1 MYECVHPRIHYINIL
16 QSVHIMKKNLIT
28 FSILFIFFLM
38 LAFPAVTKGAA
49 NDGLNL
55 WIFTVL
61 PALLPY
67 TIISSILMQLGAFST
82 PCQFISRFVKHKIP
96 EHKIFTVICGCLC
109 GCPIGAK
116 VAADSYKKGL
126 LTKDTSEFLMCTC
139 NNLSPSFL
147 INYVFVEVYAP
158 FIELTISQKWLIY
171 FIITGSSFFGSLITH
186 ILFIKKHAK
195 TSFISPSKPIP
206 TDISMQK
213 KPALGAVLEDCIL
226 SAFEIQAKIGGY
238 IILFTIITNLF
249 LHTLCLSD
257 IQAAIFGSLLE
268 VTSGL
273 GLFQNY
279 SHNISLNQCL
289 ITLIPAIVTSLVAFG
304 GICTIFQTKTA
315 LSSSGLSLKKY
326 VISKLITGCLAFGC
340 TILLL

>member
-1 MYECVHPRIHYINIL
+1 
-16 QSVHIMKKNLIT
+16 MKKNFIT

-38 LAFPAVTKGAA
+38 LAFPTVTKMSA
-49 NDGLNL
+49 NTGLNL

-67 TIISSILMQLGAFST
+67 TIISSILMQLGAFSSL
-82 PCQFISRFVKHKIP
+82 CNFLSRIIKHNLP
-96 EHKIFTVICGCLC
+96 EHKIFTIICGCLC

-116 VAADSYKKGL
+116 IAADSYKKGKL
-126 LTKDTSEFLMCTC
+126 SKDCAELLMCTC

-147 INYVFVEVYAP
+147 INYVFIDVYAP
-158 FIELTISQKWLIY
+158 FIQLNTSHKWLIY
-171 FIITGSSFFGSLITH
+171 FIITGSSFLGAITTH
-186 ILFIKKHAK
+186 RLFIIKHTNNHPHLAK
-195 TSFISPSKPIP
+195 NLFMSSSKQ
-206 TDISMQK
+206 TNFLTQK
-213 KPALGAVLEDCIL
+213 KPALNVVFEECIL

-257 IQAAIFGSLLE
+257 IEAAIFGSVLE

-273 GLFQNY
+273 GLFPHCND
-279 SHNISLNQCL
+279 IAGLNPNTVAL
-289 ITLIPAIVTSLVAFG
+289 VPAIITAITAFG

-315 LSSSGLSLKKY
+315 ISDSGLSLKKY
-326 VISKLITGCLAFGC
+326 AISKFISGCLAFMC
-340 TILLL
+340 SLFLL